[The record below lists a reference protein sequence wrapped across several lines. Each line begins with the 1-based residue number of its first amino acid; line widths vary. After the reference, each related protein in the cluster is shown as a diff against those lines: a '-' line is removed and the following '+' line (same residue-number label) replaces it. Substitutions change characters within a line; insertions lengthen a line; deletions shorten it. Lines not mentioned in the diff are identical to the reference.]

1 QRGGRSGRVHRD
13 QVMPPIFKQTI
24 QPLEIN
30 VGGHAKLEC
39 EIEDAPSVTFKWFK
53 SGVEIRQGDKYRI
66 LSSHIV
72 SSLEVLNP
80 IKADSGDYTCKASN
94 QPQWGVFLSNPA
106 LYLCILLS
114 SHQNYAF
121 AIFISPN
128 TGHQMVLT
136 HPPCPICLALRPEP
150 PLPCRFSEKHCK
162 ISLLHWLL

>member
-1 QRGGRSGRVHRD
+1 MKLLTFIFFIFSFEWATV
-13 QVMPPIFKQTI
+13 PPIFKQTI

-94 QPQWGVFLSNPA
+94 QHGTDSCTGALIVTGKTPVGRVLSNPA
-106 LYLCILLS
+106 LYLC
-114 SHQNYAF
+114 
-121 AIFISPN
+121 
-128 TGHQMVLT
+128 M
-136 HPPCPICLALRPEP
+136 CLRE
-150 PLPCRFSEKHCK
+150 RER
-162 ISLLHWLL
+162 II

>member
-94 QPQWGVFLSNPA
+94 QPQWGVFLSNP
-106 LYLCILLS
+106 LCYPDNCQRFVKSRFLFHHS
-114 SHQNYAF
+114 QFSAVK
-121 AIFISPN
+121 
-128 TGHQMVLT
+128 GHFVL
-136 HPPCPICLALRPEP
+136 
-150 PLPCRFSEKHCK
+150 
-162 ISLLHWLL
+162 